1 MIKPPLLNFIVLI
14 IALTLACNLGTGQV
28 VGTATTAPHDLATL
42 PAEASAQP
50 VPTQALQAPT
60 STNIAASPV
69 LPTLA
74 PPHIE
79 GAAPRLFFTDLESGP
94 NTGGEGGLGVFIS
107 IYGEGFGSER
117 GASTVTIGGQEVAR
131 YVLWEADNAPRKLD
145 MIVVQPG
152 PDVKSGDIVVT
163 INRDAS
169 HPLPFSVRPGRIY
182 FVSTTGDDSSDG
194 SFEHPWRTIAFAEN
208 SLAPGDTAYVLDG
221 VTQSSEDNY
230 GAALSLESSGEED
243 APKALIAYPG
253 AAATIGST
261 ELEFGI
267 RVPNIGIAAS
277 DWVIAKF
284 ILRGYVQ
291 AVDIGGEG
299 SSRWRVVGNDISC
312 PVGDGQTGC
321 FAATLASHIHFLGN
335 EVHGISQG
343 GAQPGKQ
350 YHAVYFTTD
359 TNHVEVGW
367 NHIHDNQTCRA
378 LQFHSSP
385 LNETTGYNQY
395 DLIVHDNL
403 IHGTV
408 CDGIDFATV
417 DPTKGPVRAFNNIIF
432 DVGGGPSPPDGDANY
447 TCIFVAGGT
456 NTGADGAGSVEIFNN
471 TLYDCGRAEGVPPD
485 NADHGAFGRG
495 PGSPGLMMALTNN
508 IVFLTADEEY
518 ISQSSD
524 TSLITGSSN
533 LWFGGHNLPSFLA
546 GSLEADP
553 LFMDIAATDFRLQ
566 PGSPA
571 IDAGVDMGIGFDF
584 EYRFRPQGGAYDVGA
599 YEFASTP

>member
-1 MIKPPLLNFIVLI
+1 VIKHPRFNL
-14 IALTLACNLGTGQV
+14 IALIAALALACNLGTGQV
-28 VGTATTAPHDLATL
+28 METATTAPMATN
-42 PAEASAQP
+42 PA
-50 VPTQALQAPT
+50 
-60 STNIAASPV
+60 

-74 PPHIE
+74 PPPIK

-94 NTGGEGGLGVFIS
+94 NTGGEGGLGVFIT

-131 YVLWEADNAPRKLD
+131 YVSWGADNAPRKLD

-152 PDVKSGDIVVT
+152 PNVKSGEIVVT
-163 INRDAS
+163 IDGNAS
-169 HPLPFSVRPGRIY
+169 NPLPFTIRPGGIY
-182 FVSTTGDDSSDG
+182 FVSSTGNDSSNGD
-194 SFEHPWRTIAFAEN
+194 FEHPWRTIAFAEN

-221 VTQSSEDNY
+221 VTQTSEDNY
-230 GAALSLESSGEED
+230 SAALSLESSGEAD

-261 ELEFGI
+261 EMEFGI

-277 DWVIAKF
+277 NWVIAKF

-321 FAATLASHIHFLGN
+321 FAAAQASHIRFLGN
-335 EVHGISQG
+335 EVHGISQNSP
-343 GAQPGKQ
+343 QPGKQ

-367 NHIHDNQTCRA
+367 NHIHDNRTCRA

-403 IHGTV
+403 IHGDV
-408 CDGIDFATV
+408 CDGINFATV
-417 DPTKGPVRAFNNIIF
+417 DPSKGPVRAFNNIIF
-432 DVGGGPSPPDGDANY
+432 DVGRGPTPPDGDANY
-447 TCIFVAGGT
+447 TCIYAAGGT
-456 NTGADGAGSVEIFNN
+456 NTGVDGTGSIEIFNN

-485 NADHGAFGRG
+485 NVDHGAFGRG
-495 PGSPGLMMALTNN
+495 PGSPKLMMVLTNN
-508 IVFLTADEEY
+508 IVFLTAGEET
-518 ISQSSD
+518 ISPSSD
-524 TSLITGSSN
+524 TSLITGSNN
-533 LWFGGHNLPSFLA
+533 LWFGGLNLPSFLA
-546 GSLEADP
+546 GNIEADP
-553 LFMDIAATDFRLQ
+553 LFMDTTAADFHLQ

-571 IDAGVDMGIGFDF
+571 IDAGMDMGIGFDY
-584 EYRFRPQGGAYDVGA
+584 EYRPRPQDGAYDVGA
-599 YEFASTP
+599 YEFVSAP